1 MKREMAENP
10 VVKVTEIPGPVSCQ
24 LMARRERAIP
34 RGVFHSTPIFA
45 AAGHGATVTDVDG
58 NTYLDF
64 AGGIGTLNVG
74 YSHPRVVAAVKAQAE
89 RFFHTCFHVMLYE
102 GYVSLAEQLASLVP
116 GDFPKK
122 TLLLNSGAEAVE
134 NAVKIARAYTGRPAI
149 IAFTNAFHGRTLMGL
164 ALTGKER
171 PYKRGFGPF
180 PPEVYRAPFPYV
192 YRFPGRP
199 TPEECTDWC
208 LEVLEEMFHTHV
220 SPDRV
225 AAVIVEPVQGE
236 GGFIVPPLNFLPRL
250 KAICERHNILFI
262 ADEIQTG
269 FGRTG
274 KFLAVEHFGVAPDI
288 VVLGKSL
295 AAGLPL
301 SAVVGRAEIMDAPDV
316 GGLGGTYGGNP
327 LACAAAL
334 AVLEVFREERLV
346 ERAARIG
353 QLIQRRFEEFYER
366 YPLVG
371 DVRALGAMA
380 AIELVKD
387 RTTKEPAPEETK
399 QVIAAC
405 YRRGL
410 ILMPAGLYGNVIRV
424 LVPLVATDEQVTRGL
439 DILEEGLRQS
449 GA

>member
-1 MKREMAENP
+1 MKEMTENP
-10 VVKVTEIPGPVSCQ
+10 VVQVTEIPGPVSRR
-24 LMARRERAIP
+24 LMARREEVVP
-34 RGVFHSTPIFA
+34 RGVFHATPVFA
-45 AAGHGATVTDVDG
+45 AAGKGATVTDVDG

-89 RFFHTCFHVMLYE
+89 RFFHTCFHVMPYE
-102 GYVSLAEQLASLVP
+102 GYVALAERLASLVP

-134 NAVKIARAYTGRPAI
+134 NAIKIARAYTGRPAV
-149 IAFTNAFHGRTLMGL
+149 IAFTNAFHGRTLLGL

-171 PYKRGFGPF
+171 PYKSGFGPF
-180 PPEVYRAPFPYV
+180 PPEIYRAPFPYV
-192 YRFPGRP
+192 YRFPGRLS
-199 TPEECTDWC
+199 PEECANRC
-208 LEVLEEMFHTHV
+208 LEMVEEMFHTHV
-220 SPDRV
+220 APDRV

-236 GGFIVPPLNFLPRL
+236 GGFIVPPPSFLPRL
-250 KAICERHNILFI
+250 KAICERHSILFI

-274 KFLAVEHFGVAPDI
+274 KFLAVEHFGVVPDV

-295 AAGLPL
+295 AGGLPL
-301 SAVVGRAEIMDAPDV
+301 SAVVGRAEVMDAPDV

-334 AVLEVFREERLV
+334 AVLEVFKEEHLL

-353 QLIQRRFEEFYER
+353 KQIQNRFAEFFER
-366 YPLVG
+366 YSIVG

-380 AIELVKD
+380 AMELVKD
-387 RTTKEPAPEETK
+387 RTTREPAPEEAK

-424 LVPLVATDEQVTRGL
+424 LVPLVATDEQIEKGL
-439 DILEEGLRQS
+439 DILEGALREVTE
-449 GA
+449 